1 MQWIYKKHRKHG
13 EKQFLK
19 NMIVEHRSKCTERG
33 NEMKYIS
40 LQKLDKCVKF
50 IVINRSLGE
59 NDAKEF

>member
-1 MQWIYKKHRKHG
+1 
-13 EKQFLK
+13 
-19 NMIVEHRSKCTERG
+19 MIVEHRSKCTERG

-59 NDAKEF
+59 NDAKEL